1 MIILSVLLEGHL
13 AGKDTEIKVKL
24 AKMEWTGVFEVSL
37 AGLHRLTRQRFISKE
52 D

>member
-1 MIILSVLLEGHL
+1 VVIFSLFVEGHL
-13 AGKDTEIKVKL
+13 AGRVLVRVKVGKL
-24 AKMEWTGVFEVSL
+24 GWTIVFEASL